1 MCPAP
6 DLPQASFYLDMNM
19 QFRVVVPN
27 LNYGEFL
34 DACLASIE
42 GQMGVDVRVLII
54 DGGSID
60 NSKSISQEYCQRNG
74 WTFLEKEGMGQA
86 ASIAYGLS
94 SEHWP
99 DADDE
104 AIYCW
109 LNSDD
114 IFLRSDSLSLVAE
127 QFEKFFD
134 VDVVSLGG
142 YFISGKGRLQA
153 PVTYDYHPLLRGDVF
168 ARGGAFLQPATF
180 WSGKVNRSVA
190 IDTAYRYVFDGDYFL
205 RMRGAGFNFYVNPR
219 LHVAGYR
226 LHGSNL
232 SLNVPPKR
240 VAELGDLHRR
250 RLSRP
255 VAGLYLSI
263 VSALLKGLGAIPVIG
278 ERLKRTVRSVNN
290 AASYLTR
297 YLIPSI

>member
-1 MCPAP
+1 
-6 DLPQASFYLDMNM
+6 M

-27 LNYGEFL
+27 LNYGKFM

-42 GQMGVDVRVLII
+42 GQIGVDVRVLII
-54 DGGSID
+54 DGGSAD
-60 NSKSISQEYCQRNG
+60 DSKSIAQNYCHRNA
-74 WTFLEKEGMGQA
+74 WTFLERKGMGQA
-86 ASIAYGLS
+86 ASIAYGLT

-99 DADDE
+99 EADDD

-114 IFLRSDSLSLVAE
+114 VFLRSDSLLLVAE
-127 QFEKFFD
+127 HFEKFFN

-142 YFISGKGRLQA
+142 YYINGEDRLQA
-153 PVTYDYHPLLRGDVF
+153 PVTYDYHPLLKGDVF

-180 WSGKVNRSVA
+180 WTGKVNRNIA

-205 RMRGAGFNFYVNPR
+205 RMREAGYNFYVNPR

-232 SLNVPPKR
+232 SLNVPPRR

-255 VAGLYLSI
+255 TAGLYLS
-263 VSALLKGLGAIPVIG
+263 VLSALLKGLGGVPVLG
-278 ERLKRTVRSVNN
+278 GKLKRVVRAANN

-297 YLIPSI
+297 YAIPSI